1 MDHGFYTDIDK
12 EMLQNFRMLW
22 NNIAKSNYKEV
33 KKYALKLGIKEEH
46 IEFLPLIFFYRTIKS
61 KKKLGEAFSKEER
74 QYLRSKDLVTL
85 ENINSLLR
93 SMPPEIMFI
102 IRAANLVGIHNA
114 LLGGTTRDR
123 LLTFTEYSVKNSTK
137 SYFYEWLKLRIA
149 LFMFEIFGF
158 V

>member
-1 MDHGFYTDIDK
+1 M
-12 EMLQNFRMLW
+12 
-22 NNIAKSNYKEV
+22 
-33 KKYALKLGIKEEH
+33 GIKKEH
-46 IEFLPLIFFYRTIKS
+46 IEFLPLIFFYRTIQS

-85 ENINSLLR
+85 ENINALLR

-123 LLTFTEYSVKNSTK
+123 LLRFTEYSVKNTSESK
-137 SYFYEWLKLRIA
+137 FR
-149 LFMFEIFGF
+149 
-158 V
+158 